1 MTPQPLPP
9 RPLIGLTTYR
19 KTSVKA
25 NPVAV
30 YALMP
35 SYVEAV
41 IAAGGVPLLVL
52 VLIGKTPAEKADSR
66 RKLDAEN
73 KAMLDA
79 DVTVTVPPIDTGR
92 LNAEGMTPF
101 ALVAL
106 LPFVVPPM
114 TEPPKAA

>member
-41 IAAGGVPLLVL
+41 IAAGGSIWTSSPSFLAAPR
-52 VLIGKTPAEKADSR
+52 IADLTR
-66 RKLDAEN
+66 A
-73 KAMLDA
+73 A
-79 DVTVTVPPIDTGR
+79 TGC
-92 LNAEGMTPF
+92 A
-101 ALVAL
+101 
-106 LPFVVPPM
+106 
-114 TEPPKAA
+114 